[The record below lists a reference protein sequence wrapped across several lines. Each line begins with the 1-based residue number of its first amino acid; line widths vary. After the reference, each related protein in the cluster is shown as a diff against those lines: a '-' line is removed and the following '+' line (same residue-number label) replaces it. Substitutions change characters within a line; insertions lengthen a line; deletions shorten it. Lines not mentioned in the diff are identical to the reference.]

1 MFVLTDVASSLHWY
15 LAIIYEPEHTLRPP
29 LPQKEH
35 TLSQRGKLRRNNAAE
50 PDVIPD
56 TQEELPLTHDPPP
69 AEGPS
74 EPDVEMASLD
84 ATRASTPSITQDEDM
99 DDISPVEFTQSCSIS
114 NIPLELERPRSTSL
128 SKPASMRSS
137 SIFVGKASGRSMS
150 VAAHSIN
157 DVESIMFPR
166 SPRLDSMDVDATV
179 IDVEADE
186 EGAELKGNLLSSKA
200 STSTELSDPP
210 SALSSKPPSRATG
223 VPPSRFYGSSARR
236 KEKLNADDEVVVP
249 DSEAENEGDDDEK
262 QENEV
267 VVMLGGTLPSQP
279 THIANDPPT

>member
-1 MFVLTDVASSLHWY
+1 MMFVLTDVASSLHWY

-56 TQEELPLTHDPPP
+56 TQEELPLIHDPPP

-114 NIPLELERPRSTSL
+114 NIPLERPRSASL

-137 SIFVGKASGRSMS
+137 SISVGKASGRSMS

-157 DVESIMFPR
+157 EVESIMSPR
-166 SPRLDSMDVDATV
+166 SPRLDSMDIDATV
-179 IDVEADE
+179 IDVEAGE

-236 KEKLNADDEVVVP
+236 KEKLKADDEVVVP
-249 DSEAENEGDDDEK
+249 DSEGENEGDDDEK